1 MPIEFKKTRD
11 VLERDLFNLCEEYGF
26 TRTDRFIS
34 GIVTPIIDTLE
45 ENFSSI
51 YDLEIQSRIDT
62 ATDEWLA
69 SWARIHGQSTEIA
82 EGGQDLSFD
91 NVYIGTSDGRP
102 VTEFT
107 VNGEPLFL
115 QAGINVINSSGR
127 IILNT
132 LDNVQI
138 SGDRAFTRVSI
149 PPGFNISVAP
159 GVYNL
164 NLDFR
169 DYAIRGLDDIP
180 TLVAV
185 VQRSVSGI
193 NLTLTDDE
201 LRSVIFDRAL
211 SRNKANSSAIRTTL
225 QFSEVAKVIS
235 KNFNS
240 GSSSISIYIEP
251 RVGTLSL
258 PLAARIRSY
267 LEDLLPAGTRINIGS
282 MVASLAELK
291 VRIKLPENFDTSTL
305 DDVKVSVR
313 SGFVSSIGQSSSG
326 ETVDFDSIA
335 SVIAAENQLPAINI
349 IDSRVNGRK
358 VALSSYSCRDIEF
371 LYTDPL
377 RVEVIT

>member
-11 VLERDLFNLCEEYGF
+11 VVERDLFNLCEEYGF
-26 TRTDRFIS
+26 SRTDRFIS
-34 GIVTPIIDTLE
+34 GIVTPIVDTLE

-69 SWARIHGQSTEIA
+69 SWARVHGQSTQIA

-115 QAGINVINSSGR
+115 QAGISVINTSGR
-127 IILNT
+127 TILNT
-132 LDNVQI
+132 LDNIQI

-159 GVYNL
+159 GVYTL

-169 DYAIRGLDDIP
+169 DYAIRGLNDIP

-185 VQRSVSGI
+185 VQRPVSGV
-193 NLTLTDDE
+193 NLTLTDDD

-211 SRNKANSSAIRTTL
+211 SRNKANNSAIRTTL

-267 LEDLLPAGTRINIGS
+267 LEELLPAGTRINIGS

-313 SGFVSSIGQSSSG
+313 TAFVSFIGQSSSG
-326 ETVDFDSIA
+326 ETVDFSSIA
-335 SVIAAENQLPAINI
+335 TLVAAENQLPSINV

-358 VALSSYSCRDIEF
+358 VALTSYSCRDIEF

>member
-11 VLERDLFNLCEEYGF
+11 VVERDLFNLCEEYGF
-26 TRTDRFIS
+26 SRTDRFIS
-34 GIVTPIIDTLE
+34 GIVTPIVDTLE

-69 SWARIHGQSTEIA
+69 SWARVHGQSTQIA

-115 QAGINVINSSGR
+115 QAGISVINTSGR
-127 IILNT
+127 TILNT
-132 LDNVQI
+132 LDNIQI

-159 GVYNL
+159 GVYTL

-169 DYAIRGLDDIP
+169 DYAIRGLNDIP

-185 VQRSVSGI
+185 VQRPVSGV
-193 NLTLTDDE
+193 NLTLTDDD

-211 SRNKANSSAIRTTL
+211 SRNKANNSAIRTTL

-267 LEDLLPAGTRINIGS
+267 LEELLPAGTRINIGS

-313 SGFVSSIGQSSSG
+313 TAFVSFIGQSSSG
-326 ETVDFDSIA
+326 ETVDFSSIA
-335 SVIAAENQLPAINI
+335 TLVAAENQLPSINV

-358 VALSSYSCRDIEF
+358 VALSNYSCRDIEF

>member
-11 VLERDLFNLCEEYGF
+11 VVERDLFNLCEEYGF

-34 GIVTPIIDTLE
+34 GIVTPIVDTLE

-115 QAGINVINSSGR
+115 QAGIEVINSSGR
-127 IILNT
+127 VILNT
-132 LDNVQI
+132 LDNIQI

-159 GVYNL
+159 GVYSL

-169 DYAIRGLDDIP
+169 DYAIRGLNDIP
-180 TLVAV
+180 SLIAV
-185 VQRSVSGI
+185 VQRSVSGV

-211 SRNKANSSAIRTTL
+211 SRNKANNSAIRTTL

-267 LEDLLPAGTRINIGS
+267 LEELLPAGTRINIGS

-305 DDVKVSVR
+305 DDIKVSVR
-313 SGFVSSIGQSSSG
+313 SGFVSFIGQSASG
-326 ETVDFDSIA
+326 ETVNFDSIA
-335 SVIAAENQLPAINI
+335 ATVAAENQLPAINI

-358 VALSSYSCRDIEF
+358 VALSNYSCRDIEF